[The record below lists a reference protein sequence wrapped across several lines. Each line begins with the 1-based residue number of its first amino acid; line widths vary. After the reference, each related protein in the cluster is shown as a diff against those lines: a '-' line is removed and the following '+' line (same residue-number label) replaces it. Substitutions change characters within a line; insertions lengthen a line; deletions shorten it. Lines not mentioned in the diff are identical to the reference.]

1 MAYTSK
7 VANLLGFV
15 RLLNQARKYLKLIM
29 LCEAV
34 NLQGASSY
42 LVESPEIRQVE
53 QQWQQVI

>member
-34 NLQGASSY
+34 NLQGETSY

-53 QQWQQVI
+53 QQRQQVI